1 MGTCDGLAMKAQ
13 RPKPQHLETSDT
25 LCEAAQLPTQ
35 CKTQKGEGG
44 WVNNL
49 ELEPPPAWNRRSV
62 GETPS
67 RQKRT
72 ARNAGTGARD
82 GSCDDPIFGKY
93 VVSLCEGQ
101 R

>member
-35 CKTQKGEGG
+35 CRTQKGEGG

-67 RQKRT
+67 RQSEPQET
-72 ARNAGTGARD
+72 LAQEPGMVLVMTPFL
-82 GSCDDPIFGKY
+82 GSMW
-93 VVSLCEGQ
+93 
-101 R
+101 